1 MLDQPCIEI
10 VSSQVRV
17 TSSRL
22 DLEDTLLNV
31 QQRHIDGSSKIEN
44 ESVHLAG
51 GHVLPYGMAA
61 AVVVQSKFSFE
72 LNLHDL
78 ANAERRSAFAHAMFG
93 SKERR
98 FEQRT
103 PF

>member
-61 AVVVQSKFSFE
+61 AVGS
-72 LNLHDL
+72 L
-78 ANAERRSAFAHAMFG
+78 A
-93 SKERR
+93 
-98 FEQRT
+98 T
-103 PF
+103 PFQYEGCESRRRVEVWLDKAMHEPIVNEHHPEV